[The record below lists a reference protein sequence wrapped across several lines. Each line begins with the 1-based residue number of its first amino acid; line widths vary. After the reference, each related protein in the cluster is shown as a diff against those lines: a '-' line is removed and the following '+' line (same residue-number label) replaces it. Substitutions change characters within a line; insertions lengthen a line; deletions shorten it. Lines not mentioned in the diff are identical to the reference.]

1 MTPRRSAARSAR
13 MRQTTTTTRATT
25 TIPRRAWRCDCMRR
39 RTEAAGHSEELSTLL
54 GRLPALASS
63 RGRLATING
72 FLASA
77 VDGRLV
83 LVAGHLRLTIPCQA
97 VV

>member
-1 MTPRRSAARSAR
+1 
-13 MRQTTTTTRATT
+13 
-25 TIPRRAWRCDCMRR
+25 MRR

-83 LVAGHLRLTIPCQA
+83 LLRERIAPLGLRIRSVRARGFLLEVGPIGSG
-97 VV
+97 